1 MADMADTSDMTII
14 AAEAAVRAVVA
25 RIANTIDT
33 RRWTELRALFA
44 GEVTTDY
51 TSLFGGEPQ
60 TQSGDALIA
69 MWRQILSPLDA
80 TQHVTGAID
89 VQWRDAVAIA
99 ECNVRG
105 YHISARASGGS
116 EWMVAGQW
124 IIEMTH
130 SRKTGSSAQWHVT
143 RMTLRT
149 LYQTGNRNLLTEAAA
164 PA

>member
-1 MADMADTSDMTII
+1 VTDPTAISN
-14 AAEAAVRAVVA
+14 EQLVRAVVA

-33 RRWTELRALFA
+33 RRWAELRALFA
-44 GEVTTDY
+44 DEVTTDY

-80 TQHVTGAID
+80 TQHLTGAID
-89 VQWRDAVAIA
+89 VHWRGAVAIA

-105 YHISARASGGS
+105 YHISARTAGGS

-124 IIEMTH
+124 IIELTQ
-130 SRKTGSSAQWHVT
+130 SGGSESGAQWQVT

-149 LYQTGNRNLLTEAAA
+149 FYQTGNRNLLTEAAS